1 MPFDTL
7 ECRKFLPHLIGN
19 FCLPCQVRL
28 QVFATFFLRWCRNQ
42 NDQYNN
48 PKDSYLPDCM
58 SRLLLNNIRCYG
70 LCLLVTLEPTVD
82 VFCGYV
88 EPLNSF
94 GALSFGSEAWTN
106 AFGEG
111 GTSSSPS
118 SKSTSCK
125 CRFACTMFLL
135 KYSDPRISKYFSCI
149 SKQFFKKRAP
159 YLRTMCIYLQYMRYI
174 VKHST
179 PLYLFVSGLANKLV
193 VWDTGSRTI
202 HTKGLPKPY
211 IASCGISDCWA
222 IDVHREC
229 STFGHTRHDQD
240 VQIQGMC

>member
-125 CRFACTMFLL
+125 CRFACTIRVSVEIFRPKNFQVLFMYQQTILQETATVFENYVHL
-135 KYSDPRISKYFSCI
+135 F
-149 SKQFFKKRAP
+149 A
-159 YLRTMCIYLQYMRYI
+159 IY
-174 VKHST
+174 
-179 PLYLFVSGLANKLV
+179 A
-193 VWDTGSRTI
+193 
-202 HTKGLPKPY
+202 
-211 IASCGISDCWA
+211 
-222 IDVHREC
+222 VHC
-229 STFGHTRHDQD
+229 
-240 VQIQGMC
+240 